1 MPGDQI
7 LGHVVVRAELD
18 DKMATA
24 TAAGA
29 GRKIR
34 MQVDSPP

>member
-1 MPGDQI
+1 MASNEF
-7 LGHVVVRAELD
+7 LGNVVARAEFD
-18 DKMATA
+18 DEMATA